1 MGQLLYYSH
10 VVYPARV
17 AVPLYQE
24 LIMKIYVVSGS
35 NPKAMA
41 FCIMGAGF
49 LARLAY
55 SQYPEYV
62 PPKHW

>member
-1 MGQLLYYSH
+1 MGQTSY

-17 AVPLYQE
+17 AIVPGTDHEDLC
-24 LIMKIYVVSGS
+24 GS
-35 NPKAMA
+35 DPKAMA

-62 PPKHW
+62 PKTHW